1 MFYSVKSYIVII
13 SYFDDVLVKS
23 SLLNQGKVSKQEKLT
38 LKGVPEW
45 THLIMSS

>member
-23 SLLNQGKVSKQEKLT
+23 SLLNQGKLYKQEKLT

-45 THLIMSS
+45 TYLIMSS